1 MSLKES
7 PVTKIF
13 LAVVDVQIMLQE
25 AGSLP
30 AIVQNQHGNQQLH
43 QPQRPGQLQGQLQGQ
58 NPHRLD
64 LDQISHQLNRR
75 HRNRRETTLHLTN
88 PVMEIK
94 TIRRKIKEI
103 RTPEMTRT
111 PQTTPKVKQKNIS
124 EN

>member
-1 MSLKES
+1 MSLKEG

-13 LAVVDVQIMLQE
+13 PAVVDVQIVLQE

-30 AIVQNQHGNQQLH
+30 VIVGNQHGNQQLH
-43 QPQRPGQLQGQLQGQ
+43 QRPGQLQGQLQGQ
-58 NPHRLD
+58 NPHRPD

-75 HRNRRETTLHLTN
+75 NRNRRETTLHLTN

-94 TIRRKIKEI
+94 TIRRKINEI

-111 PQTTPKVKQKNIS
+111 PQTTPKVRQKNI
-124 EN
+124 